1 MMGIPRIPTSI
12 ETMRKICELVKEYN
26 SIEELAKVLNR
37 SKITIKHYLVSMQRL
52 SLIGK
57 NGSGYE
63 LLLAGEKFLELSKNM
78 DINEALYV
86 TLTKYG
92 NINDVKRVLEAL
104 IKGLK
109 VEKRAHED
117 FVKNWK
123 VFLRKLGL
131 INKNGE
137 LTLKGEE
144 FLGIDRI
151 SNIVRE
157 LIRKPSLLSRK
168 LAYCPGF
175 EFKDEKILHK
185 SVQHDLEL
193 NIVLDELERDG
204 FTRIDIEL
212 DYGKPDS
219 ILTKNKEIYIHEHKT
234 GNLDKVAFLQ
244 ALIYAKLYKE
254 KYKKLPEIILTN
266 LTEKIIYK
274 KEDIKDCLRLLDKA
288 ISVTAKNLIKHKF
301 RQGYYCS
308 YCGNSKCPFN

>member
-1 MMGIPRIPTSI
+1 
-12 ETMRKICELVKEYN
+12 
-26 SIEELAKVLNR
+26 
-37 SKITIKHYLVSMQRL
+37 
-52 SLIGK
+52 
-57 NGSGYE
+57 
-63 LLLAGEKFLELSKNM
+63 
-78 DINEALYV
+78 
-86 TLTKYG
+86 
-92 NINDVKRVLEAL
+92 
-104 IKGLK
+104 
-109 VEKRAHED
+109 
-117 FVKNWK
+117 
-123 VFLRKLGL
+123 LGL

-254 KYKKLPEIILTN
+254 KYKKLPGIILTN

-274 KEDIKDCLRLLDKA
+274 KEDIEDCIRILDVA
-288 ISVTAKNLIKHKF
+288 ISVTARNLIKHKF